1 MQRVTNT
8 FDQDIAPDFNSAFRA
23 LEKVGA
29 AARAV
34 ETSSSAFKKM
44 RARKLVNCMEEF
56 SAFENSGTPQ
66 AFAFCL
72 ATQIMMGMH
81 YNLKDGVANMVK
93 KVNADFV
100 SAFPNLDVKHLFNV
114 DDVVFGTSYLLK
126 IVPQQVLMDANK
138 HWRENG
144 GLAD

>member
-1 MQRVTNT
+1 MTQVTNT
-8 FDQDIAPDFNSAFRA
+8 FDRDIAPDFSSAFVA

-44 RARKLVNCMEEF
+44 RARKLVKCMEEF
-56 SAFENSGTPQ
+56 SALENSGTPQ

-72 ATQIMMGMH
+72 AVQVMMGMH
-81 YNLKDGVANMVK
+81 YNLKDGLANMVK
-93 KVNADFV
+93 KVNADYV
-100 SAFPNLDVKHLFNV
+100 SAFQNLDVKHIHNV
-114 DDVVFGTSYLLK
+114 DDIVYGTSYLLR